1 MNTSPSL
8 PPVSASPQGV
18 ARIAALLR
26 LVAVHQGSGLRY
38 TEIAELSGL
47 ERPTAHRVL
56 KSMVEEE
63 LLVRD
68 PATRRYRL
76 GALIAELGA
85 LAAPVH
91 DLGALCQPALQ
102 RLAQATGDTA
112 FVFTRRANDALCVSR
127 VQGDFP
133 IQTPVV
139 AVGSRQPLGV
149 NAGGLAFLMA
159 LPAREVDSI
168 LAAVGS
174 RLGSFQQLEVNKLRE
189 AVAAARKQGY
199 ACIGEHAV
207 AGVTAIGLPVPGAG
221 GAPVAALTVASTTSR
236 MTLERQQDILPVLRR
251 EVHALAALL
260 GGDGATQYKTGQHP

>member
-76 GALIAELGA
+76 GALIAELGRWPRPFTTLVRCA
-85 LAAPVH
+85 SRRCSAWRRRPATPPSCSPAAPTMRCASA
-91 DLGALCQPALQ
+91 GC
-102 RLAQATGDTA
+102 RATSPS
-112 FVFTRRANDALCVSR
+112 RRRWWRS
-127 VQGDFP
+127 
-133 IQTPVV
+133 
-139 AVGSRQPLGV
+139 
-149 NAGGLAFLMA
+149 
-159 LPAREVDSI
+159 
-168 LAAVGS
+168 
-174 RLGSFQQLEVNKLRE
+174 
-189 AVAAARKQGY
+189 AAASHWG
-199 ACIGEHAV
+199 
-207 AGVTAIGLPVPGAG
+207 
-221 GAPVAALTVASTTSR
+221 
-236 MTLERQQDILPVLRR
+236 
-251 EVHALAALL
+251 
-260 GGDGATQYKTGQHP
+260 